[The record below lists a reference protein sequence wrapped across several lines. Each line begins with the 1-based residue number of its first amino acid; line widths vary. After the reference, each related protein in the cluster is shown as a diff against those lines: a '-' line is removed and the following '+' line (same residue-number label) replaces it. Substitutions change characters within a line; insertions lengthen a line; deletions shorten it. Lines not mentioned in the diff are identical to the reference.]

1 MGGMGECVF
10 LEPLVNVRE
19 KENAVTVI
27 MKNVN
32 FWLGLDN
39 NIVGAIAVHWWSTHI
54 FSVDVGNGDGGRW
67 VIE

>member
-1 MGGMGECVF
+1 MCGMGECVF

-27 MKNVN
+27 MKNVD

-39 NIVGAIAVHWWSTHI
+39 NIVGAIAVHWWSTVLTY
-54 FSVDVGNGDGGRW
+54 FLLMWGMVMEED
-67 VIE
+67 E